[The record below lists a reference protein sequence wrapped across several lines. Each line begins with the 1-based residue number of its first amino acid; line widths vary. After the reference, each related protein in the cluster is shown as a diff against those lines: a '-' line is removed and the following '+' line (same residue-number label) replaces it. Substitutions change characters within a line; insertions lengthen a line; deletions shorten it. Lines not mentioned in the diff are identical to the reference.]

1 MIYGLSWESLPSG
14 TTCRPTTCRPP
25 RGMPF
30 SDIGLRPGE
39 VAHRDM
45 LLKHIIGI
53 AHPRDAL
60 ACPHSSERGPVPSS
74 WRAHALARDQLRKRH
89 KRRRRVL
96 HRATCARDRAG
107 TGGGRGEREED
118 EKRKEEGERREGEED
133 EAYEGEGEIRNP

>member
-1 MIYGLSWESLPSG
+1 MIYGLSSESLPSD

-96 HRATCARDRAG
+96 HCATCWDRAG